1 MLFQYVV
8 HCYVT
13 PVCVRFIIIHH
24 HRRHNHNQHLNKG
37 HRCCLLLQL
46 SQLVCL
52 STLSLLYIIGAKKK
66 YFNLNPTST
75 HSPTPT
81 HWLTLKHT
89 THQQTKNSPA
99 NPDQH
104 FGDNFGGFPY
114 NSFVDQF
121 VPLKIS
127 AVTGLYSSKRKN
139 NKRKINSFKVC
150 LDWQLKVNYL
160 PKKKIKKTM
169 KTINLCRNNLI
180 TLKERFFFC
189 QQPKSKPEI
198 VFFDKSD

>member
-1 MLFQYVV
+1 MTCSFVFAFISRNGRWLLCAV
-8 HCYVT
+8 
-13 PVCVRFIIIHH
+13 PVCCALLCYTSVCPV
-24 HRRHNHNQHLNKG
+24 HNHPPPPPPQP
-37 HRCCLLLQL
+37 QPT
-46 SQLVCL
+46 SQQRSQVLFTVAIVTVGL
-52 STLSLLYIIGAKKK
+52 FVNVVFTLHNWCKKKK

-139 NKRKINSFKVC
+139 NKRKREKN
-150 LDWQLKVNYL
+150 
-160 PKKKIKKTM
+160 KKKTSWMSSRTYFVK
-169 KTINLCRNNLI
+169 N
-180 TLKERFFFC
+180 
-189 QQPKSKPEI
+189 P
-198 VFFDKSD
+198 